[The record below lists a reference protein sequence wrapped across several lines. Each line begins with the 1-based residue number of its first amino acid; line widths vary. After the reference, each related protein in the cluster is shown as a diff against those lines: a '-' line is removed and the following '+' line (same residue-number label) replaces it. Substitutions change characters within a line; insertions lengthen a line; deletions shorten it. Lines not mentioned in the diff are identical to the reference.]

1 MTTYI
6 VRRIL
11 SMVPV
16 IFLISVMAF
25 SLVLLLPGDAALAIL
40 GESGA
45 RDEARYQALRDQ
57 LGLDD
62 AIPVRYLRW
71 AGDALRGDLGTSI
84 RTREPVAQAVMRRLS
99 PTLHLT
105 ILALII
111 AVAVGLPLGVASA
124 VRQRT
129 YFDSVGTMF
138 ALGGLAIPNFW
149 LGILL
154 IYVFSIWLR
163 WLPSSGF
170 VPIWE
175 DPLQSLRLLLMPSLA
190 LATGLMAIVLR
201 QVRSAVLE
209 VMREDYVTTARSK
222 GLAERQVIDK
232 HALRNALIPVI
243 TVIGLQLGR
252 LFGGAVTIE
261 IVFSIPGMGR
271 LAVDSIFFRDFVM
284 VQAIMLVL
292 ALAVLVAS
300 LVTDVFYAALDPR
313 IRYD

>member
-1 MTTYI
+1 MLVFI
-6 VRRIL
+6 ARRL
-11 SMVPV
+11 VGMLPV
-16 IFLISVMAF
+16 VFLISVITF

-45 RDEARYQALRDQ
+45 RDASRYEALRAQ

-62 AIPVRYLRW
+62 PVPVRYMSW
-71 AGDALRGDLGTSI
+71 VKNAVAGDLGTSI
-84 RTREPVAQAVMRRLS
+84 RTAEPVAQAVFRRLT

-105 ILALII
+105 FLALLI
-111 AVAVGLPLGVASA
+111 AVAVALPIGILSA
-124 VRQRT
+124 VKQRT
-129 YFDSVGTMF
+129 FFDSVGTVI
-138 ALGGLAIPNFW
+138 ALGGLAVPNFW

-154 IYVFSIWLR
+154 IYLFSLWLK
-163 WLPSSGF
+163 WLPPSGF

-175 DPLQSLRLLLMPSLA
+175 DPVQSLRLLFMPSLA
-190 LATGLMAIVLR
+190 LATGLMAIVMR

-222 GLAERQVIDK
+222 GLGETRVIGK

-243 TVIGLQLGR
+243 TVVGLQIGR

-300 LVTDVFYAALDPR
+300 LVTDVLYAVLDPR
-313 IRYD
+313 IRYG

>member
-1 MTTYI
+1 MTVYI
-6 VRRIL
+6 ARRVA

-16 IFLISVMAF
+16 VFLISVMAF

-62 AIPVRYLRW
+62 PIPVRYLSW
-71 AGDALRGDLGTSI
+71 AADALRGDLGTSI
-84 RTREPVAQAVMRRLS
+84 RTREPVAQAVMRRLT

-105 ILALII
+105 TFALVI
-111 AVAVGLPLGVASA
+111 AVAVALPIGIASA

-129 YFDSVGTMF
+129 WFDSAGTLF
-138 ALGGLAIPNFW
+138 ALAGLAVPNFW

-163 WLPSSGF
+163 WLPPSGF

-222 GLAERQVIDK
+222 GLAERRVVNV
-232 HALRNALIPVI
+232 HALRNALIPVV

-292 ALAVLVAS
+292 ALAVLLAS
-300 LVTDVFYAALDPR
+300 LVTDVLYAVLDPR

>member
-6 VRRIL
+6 ARRVL

-16 IFLISVMAF
+16 VFLISLIAF

-40 GESGA
+40 GETGA

-62 AIPVRYLRW
+62 PIPVRYLNW
-71 AGDALRGDLGTSI
+71 VGDALRGDLGTSI

-105 ILALII
+105 AFALLI
-111 AVAVGLPLGVASA
+111 AVAVALPIGIASA

-129 YFDSVGTMF
+129 WFDSAGTLF
-138 ALGGLAIPNFW
+138 ALAGLAIPNFW

-154 IYVFSIWLR
+154 VYAFSIWLD
-163 WLPSSGF
+163 WLPPSGF

-175 DPLQSLRLLLMPSLA
+175 NPLESLRLLLMPSLA
-190 LATGLMAIVLR
+190 LATGLMAIILR

-222 GLAERQVIDK
+222 GLTERRVINV

-243 TVIGLQLGR
+243 TVVGLQIGR

-300 LVTDVFYAALDPR
+300 LVTDVVYAVLDPR

>member
-1 MTTYI
+1 MSVFI
-6 VRRIL
+6 ARRIVG
-11 SMVPV
+11 MIPV
-16 IFLISVMAF
+16 VVLISMMTF

-40 GESGA
+40 DETGA
-45 RDEARYQALRDQ
+45 RDDARYLALREQ
-57 LGLDD
+57 LRLDD
-62 AIPVRYLRW
+62 PIPVRYLTW
-71 AGDALRGDLGTSI
+71 VGNALRGDLGTSI
-84 RTREPVAQAVMRRLS
+84 RTREPVAEALLRRLS

-105 ILALII
+105 FFALVI
-111 AVAVGLPLGVASA
+111 AVAVALPIGIASA

-129 YFDSVGTMF
+129 LFDSAGTVF
-138 ALGGLAIPNFW
+138 ALAGLAVPNFW

-154 IYVFSIWLR
+154 IYAFSIWLR
-163 WLPSSGF
+163 WLPPSGF

-175 DPLQSLRLLLMPSLA
+175 DPLQSLRLLIMPSIA

-222 GLAERQVIDK
+222 GLAERRVINK
-232 HALRNALIPVI
+232 HALSNALIPVV

-271 LAVDSIFFRDFVM
+271 LAVDSIFFRDFVT

-300 LVTDVFYAALDPR
+300 LVTDVLYAVLDPR

>member
-11 SMVPV
+11 SMAPV

-57 LGLDD
+57 LGLDEP
-62 AIPVRYLRW
+62 IPVRYLKW

-129 YFDSVGTMF
+129 WFDSVGTMF

>member
-1 MTTYI
+1 MT
-6 VRRIL
+6 VFVARRVL

-16 IFLISVMAF
+16 VFLISVMAF

-57 LGLDD
+57 LGLDES
-62 AIPVRYLRW
+62 IPARYLNW
-71 AGDALRGDLGTSI
+71 AGNALRGDLGTSI
-84 RTREPVAQAVMRRLS
+84 RTREPVAEAVLRRLI

-105 ILALII
+105 TLALII
-111 AVAVGLPLGVASA
+111 AVAIALPMGIASA

-129 YFDSVGTMF
+129 WFDSTGTLL
-138 ALGGLAIPNFW
+138 ALAGLAIPNFW

-154 IYVFSIWLR
+154 IYAFSIGLG

-175 DPLQSLRLLLMPSLA
+175 DPVQSLKLLLMPSLA

-222 GLAERQVIDK
+222 GLPERRVINV

-300 LVTDVFYAALDPR
+300 LLTDVVYAVLDPR

>member
-1 MTTYI
+1 MTVFI
-6 VRRIL
+6 ARRVL
-11 SMVPV
+11 GMLPV
-16 IFLISVMAF
+16 VVLISMMTF

-40 GESGA
+40 GETGA
-45 RDEARYQALRDQ
+45 RDEARYQTLREQ
-57 LGLDD
+57 LGLNDP
-62 AIPVRYLRW
+62 IPVRYVNW
-71 AGDALRGDLGTSI
+71 VGNALRGDLGTSI
-84 RTREPVAQAVMRRLS
+84 RTREPVAEAVLRRLS

-105 ILALII
+105 FFALLI
-111 AVAVGLPLGVASA
+111 ALVVALPIGITSA

-129 YFDSVGTMF
+129 LFDSIGTVF

-163 WLPSSGF
+163 WLPPSGF

-175 DPLQSLRLLLMPSLA
+175 DPLQSLRLLLMPSIA

-222 GLAERQVIDK
+222 GLSEPRVINK

-243 TVIGLQLGR
+243 TVIGLQIGR

-271 LAVDSIFFRDFVM
+271 LAVDSIFFRDFVT

-292 ALAVLVAS
+292 ALAVLAAS
-300 LVTDVFYAALDPR
+300 LVTDVLYAVLDPR

>member
-1 MTTYI
+1 M
-6 VRRIL
+6 
-11 SMVPV
+11 S
-16 IFLISVMAF
+16 
-25 SLVLLLPGDAALAIL
+25 
-40 GESGA
+40 
-45 RDEARYQALRDQ
+45 
-57 LGLDD
+57 
-62 AIPVRYLRW
+62 
-71 AGDALRGDLGTSI
+71 GDLGTSI
-84 RTREPVAQAVMRRLS
+84 RTREPVAEAVLRRLS

-105 ILALII
+105 TLALII
-111 AVAVGLPLGVASA
+111 AVAVALPIGITSA

-129 YFDSVGTMF
+129 WFDSAGTLF
-138 ALGGLAIPNFW
+138 ALAGLAIPNFW

-154 IYVFSIWLR
+154 VYLFSIWLD
-163 WLPSSGF
+163 WLPPSGF

-175 DPLQSLRLLLMPSLA
+175 DPLRSLQLLLMPSLA

-209 VMREDYVTTARSK
+209 VMREDYVVTARSK
-222 GLAERQVIDK
+222 GLAERRVINV

-243 TVIGLQLGR
+243 TVIGLQIGR
-252 LFGGAVTIE
+252 LFGGAVTVE

-292 ALAVLVAS
+292 ALAVLIAS
-300 LVTDVFYAALDPR
+300 LITDVIYAVLDPR